1 MATQNAR
8 KLDFD
13 YYLTNLDW
21 DDGSPIERDIKQFD
35 RNDVFDHT
43 YEKPGFYSVKGLA
56 FKFERVMIEATPPM
70 SPIMNVDYE
79 TIYDDIPL
87 VKSKETITE
96 LSSSL
101 SDFKIRDRFDN
112 TPWVISRRPGAENQ
126 VRMVGSGYLAA
137 VSYTHLTLPT
147 NREV

>member
-43 YEKPGFYSVKGLA
+43 YERPGFYSIKGLV
-56 FKFERVMIEATPPM
+56 FKFEKVMLDATPFVGGSERM
-70 SPIMNVDYE
+70 FDGYIN
-79 TIYDDIPL
+79 
-87 VKSKETITE
+87 
-96 LSSSL
+96 LSL
-101 SDFKIRDRFDN
+101 IH
-112 TPWVISRRPGAENQ
+112 I
-126 VRMVGSGYLAA
+126 
-137 VSYTHLTLPT
+137 
-147 NREV
+147 